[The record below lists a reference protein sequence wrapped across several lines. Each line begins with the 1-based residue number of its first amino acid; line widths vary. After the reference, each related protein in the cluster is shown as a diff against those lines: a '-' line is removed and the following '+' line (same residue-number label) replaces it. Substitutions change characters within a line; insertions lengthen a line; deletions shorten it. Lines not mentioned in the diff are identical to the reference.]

1 MRTPKRLIPFLLVPA
16 VIGAT
21 IFAGV
26 AAAQNSD
33 TSGQSGATTTPAKPR
48 PAGKIEDVLK
58 KLVTDGVIAQAQADK
73 IVEAFKVVTERPQSL
88 PHLELSIRNIT
99 QSVATALGMDP
110 AALIKELTDG
120 KTLGEI
126 SVAHGSTVDKVV
138 AALVAP
144 VKERLDK
151 LVADGKLTQAQAD
164 EQLAKFQANVK
175 KHVESFKLPARPL
188 ANNGRGK
195 GDRPAPGIGRGP
207 ALEQREK
214 QIEKFRERLSEDGDD
229 KDDDKPSL
237 RRRAVAPPRGPS
249 TPTPSTTSGRSL

>member
-33 TSGQSGATTTPAKPR
+33 TSGQSNSAPTATATPKPR

-58 KLVTDGVIAQAQADK
+58 KLVTDGVITQAQADK
-73 IVEAFKVVTERPQSL
+73 IV
-88 PHLELSIRNIT
+88 
-99 QSVATALGMDP
+99 ATALGMEP
-110 AALIKELTDG
+110 AALVKELMDG

-126 SVAHGSTVDKVV
+126 IAAHGATVDKVV
-138 AALVAP
+138 AAVMAP
-144 VKERLDK
+144 VEERVAK
-151 LVADGKLTQAQAD
+151 SVADGKMTQEQAGKLLVNF
-164 EQLAKFQANVK
+164 EANVK
-175 KHVESFKLPARPL
+175 KHIENFKLPGKPL

-195 GDRPAPGIGRGP
+195 GDRPVPGERRGP

-214 QIEKFRERLSEDGDD
+214 LIEKFRERLSDD
-229 KDDDKPSL
+229 DDDDKPA
-237 RRRAVAPPRGPS
+237 RRPARPQAPAN
-249 TPTPSTTSGRSL
+249 TPTPSATSGSNL